1 MAIFLTWFY
10 YFKLYHSFSLLLA
23 TIMRVFYSKLLCLLI
38 KTVWFAEQKW
48 DCESVYNLFFIRTA
62 LSEHWHWNS
71 SKTMNRKNW
80 GWYYIK
86 YDLLF
91 NYHYFKTG
99 VHLEG
104 KKRPPRQFFQNWR
117 NIPCFIPFLINHD
130 LNFSFQ
136 MRF

>member
-1 MAIFLTWFY
+1 MIFLTWFY
-10 YFKLYHSFSLLLA
+10 YFKLYQSFSLLLA
-23 TIMRVFYSKLLCLLI
+23 TIKRVFYSKLLCLLI

-48 DCESVYNLFFIRTA
+48 DCKSVYNLFFIRTT
-62 LSEHWHWNS
+62 LSEHWRWNS
-71 SKTMNRKNW
+71 SKTMNRKHW

-86 YDLLF
+86 YDFLF
-91 NYHYFKTG
+91 NYHYCKTG

-104 KKRPPRQFFQNWR
+104 RRRPPWPFFQNWK